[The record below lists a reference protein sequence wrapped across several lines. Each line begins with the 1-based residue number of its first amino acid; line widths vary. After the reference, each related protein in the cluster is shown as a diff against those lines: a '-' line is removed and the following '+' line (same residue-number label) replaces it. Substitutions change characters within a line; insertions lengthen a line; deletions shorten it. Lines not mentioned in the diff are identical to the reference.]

1 MKDKENKLLTDFLGK
16 NKSEIQDKRFSSGVL
31 NRLPEKQTNTR
42 WIVPLFT
49 LAGII
54 TAALLIDVREMC
66 IRFFGFLIDIPLYY
80 LLGGI
85 MLFPVI
91 FLLFYLNW
99 EKNQMLSFK
108 F

>member
-1 MKDKENKLLTDFLGK
+1 MKNKVDKLTADFLGK
-16 NKSEIQDKRFSSGVL
+16 NKVEIQDNGFSGSVMR
-31 NRLPEKQTNTR
+31 RLPEKQTNTG

-49 LAGII
+49 LLGIVV
-54 TAALLIDVREMC
+54 AAFLVDIREVF
-66 IRFFGFLIDIPLYY
+66 IRAFGFLIDIPMYY

-85 MLFPVI
+85 MLFPII

-99 EKNQMLSFK
+99 EKNQLSSFK